1 MTKSASLLA
10 YVTNAQDN
18 GASPGVGS
26 VIPVDLATGKAL
38 APFPMGEGSG
48 TNCIIVTSDGTTAY
62 VSNEF
67 SNASDGTVSRIDLA
81 SGKVEWSVT
90 VGAEPVDI
98 EFVPHTKEKWAWV
111 ANYNG
116 GTVTTVNLADGTVG
130 TTISVP
136 GAGANTVAFTPD
148 GKTCYVADWG
158 TDSAAGNTVTPIQVT
173 GHGASGTVLPSI
185 TVGNNPNW
193 VAITKDGATAY
204 VANKGSRSVT
214 PVDVAT
220 NTAGTAI
227 DLTGQPIQ
235 IEISPDGKLA
245 YIAVAGTDVTG
256 NAIDAVVPLDLT
268 SRPATAGPAINV
280 VAGTQPHWIAFTP
293 DGARAYI
300 VGNGNGTLT
309 PITVADNS
317 LGELIIVSTDRAA
330 DILDIAIVA
339 AR

>member
-1 MTKSASLLA
+1 MTTSASLLA

-18 GASPGVGS
+18 GASAGVGS

-38 APFPMGEGSG
+38 APIPMGEGSG
-48 TNCIIVTSDGTTAY
+48 TNCIIVTSDGKTAF

-67 SNASDGTVSRIDLA
+67 SNASDGTVSKIDLA
-81 SGKVEWSVT
+81 SGTVLWSVT

-98 EFVPHTKEKWAWV
+98 EFVPNTNETWAWV
-111 ANYNG
+111 ANYKG
-116 GTVTTVNLADGTVG
+116 GAVTTVNLADGKVG

-136 GAGANTVAFTPD
+136 GSGANTVAFTPD

-158 TDSAAGNTVTPIQVT
+158 TDSAAGNIVTPIQVT
-173 GHGASGTVLPSI
+173 GDGASGTVQPSI
-185 TVGNNPNW
+185 TVGLNPNW
-193 VAITKDGATAY
+193 VAITRDGATAY

-214 PVDVAT
+214 PIDVAT
-220 NTAGTAI
+220 NTAGTPI
-227 DLTGQPIQ
+227 ELTGQPIQ

-245 YIAVAGTDVTG
+245 YIAVAGTDVAG

-309 PITVADNS
+309 PITVADNT

-330 DILDIAIVA
+330 DILGIAIVA
-339 AR
+339 AS